1 MQKELL
7 AEIKELKTLIAKLIG
22 TADLPAKEQFS
33 PEALDKAAKQF
44 QKLSIERGEW
54 VEDSN
59 IDKYIKHAPYR
70 AGTFIRQEFGFTNF
84 FKRGQTYYYNKKDLI
99 ALGKELKA
107 RNVDLRR
114 YMEYIED
121 QAKFKKYLESTG
133 ENCKGK
139 KKRKA
144 FQLPYDLKDITT
156 SPAKAP
162 SADVIREDPARLKEE
177 FFQYNL
183 SDYVDIY
190 RGNYAMTKFIY
201 HYEKYLEPELK
212 KRCKRWCENFNY
224 ANHALELVTKK
235 KEVFVPVKKEDM
247 IQL

>member
-1 MQKELL
+1 MEKEILS
-7 AEIKELKTLIAKLIG
+7 EIKQLKVAISKLIG

-33 PEALDKAAKQF
+33 TEALDKAAKQF

-54 VEDSN
+54 VEEYN
-59 IDKYIKHAPYR
+59 IDRYIKNARYR
-70 AGTFIRQEFGFTNF
+70 AGAFIRQEFGFSNY
-84 FKRGQTYYYNKKDLI
+84 FKRGQTYYYNKNDLI
-99 ALGKELKA
+99 ELGKELKA
-107 RNVDLRR
+107 RNVDLGR

-121 QAKFKKYLESTG
+121 QAKFKKYLESAG
-133 ENCKGK
+133 ENGK
-139 KKRKA
+139 SKRKKKA
-144 FQLPYDLKDITT
+144 FQLPYDLKDIST

-162 SADVIREDPARLKEE
+162 SAELIREDLKRLKEE

-183 SDYVDIY
+183 SDYIDIY
-190 RGNYAMTKFIY
+190 KGNHAMMKIIY

-235 KEVFVPVKKEDM
+235 RETFVPVKEEDM